1 MKYSVIVTETL
12 SQKVNVVAD
21 SEYEA
26 LELVEKSYYNS
37 DIILDCD
44 DFVSVGFDIDEERN

>member
-12 SQKVNVVAD
+12 TQRVNIEAE
-21 SEYEA
+21 SEEEA
-26 LELVEKSYYNS
+26 LELAEEMYYNS

-44 DFVSVGFDIDEERN
+44 DFVSATFETD

>member
-12 SQKVNVVAD
+12 AQRVNIEAE
-21 SEYEA
+21 SEEEA
-26 LELVEKSYYNS
+26 LEIAEEMYYDG

-44 DFVSVGFDIDEERN
+44 DFVSATFETD

>member
-21 SEYEA
+21 SESEA
-26 LELVEKSYYNS
+26 LELAEEMYYNS

-44 DFVSVGFDIDEERN
+44 DFVSVDFEID